1 MCPFVRKL
9 FYSIPVNWNLSLQ
22 ILQGVRVICE
32 NLTNSLAFFQL
43 PAVTAGFNTFFQRTL
58 TNTAKTIAEYGFNPI
73 GTTAFTVDM
82 FWQNGSTI

>member
-1 MCPFVRKL
+1 MRPFIPKE

-43 PAVTAGFNTFFQRTL
+43 PAVTAGFDTFFQRTL
-58 TNTAKTIAEYGFNPI
+58 TDLTKAVTKHRFDSFGATALAI
-73 GTTAFTVDM
+73 DM
-82 FWQNGSTI
+82 FR